1 MTRCKVESA
10 EANSTDDSPT
20 SLFVPSLRGY
30 LLGES
35 TPHVHEDNQV
45 QDLPTRIDDACRA
58 VKSRFSTVPRAGIIL
73 GTGLGGMA
81 AQIERPVVI
90 PYAEIPHFPE
100 STVESHAGQLVC
112 GTLRGVNVVAMEG
125 RFHFYE
131 GYSMQEV
138 TFPVRVMKALGA
150 DTLVI
155 TNAAGGMN
163 PHFELADLV
172 VIEDHI
178 NMMGDNPLRGR
189 NDDKLGPRFPD
200 MAAPYDKRLI
210 ALARQSALELAIPCH
225 PGVFVAVA
233 GPNLET
239 RAEYRM
245 LRALGA
251 DLVGMSTVPEVI
263 VAVHAGLRVLG
274 FSIVTDVCLPDALEP
289 VDIKRILAVA
299 ARGGERLAQLIA
311 RVLERLDHA

>member
-1 MTRCKVESA
+1 MNLIR
-10 EANSTDDSPT
+10 
-20 SLFVPSLRGY
+20 FGPSLSR
-30 LLGES
+30 E
-35 TPHVHEDNQV
+35 QRV
-45 QDLPTRIDDACRA
+45 QELPTKIEDAQRA
-58 VKSRFSTVPRAGIIL
+58 IQARFSAKPRVGIIL
-73 GTGLGGMA
+73 GTGLGGLA
-81 AQIERPVVI
+81 SQIEGRCAI
-90 PYAEIPHFPE
+90 PYSQVPHFPE

-112 GTLRGVNVVAMEG
+112 GTLAGVTVVAMEG
-125 RFHFYE
+125 RFHYYE
-131 GYSMQEV
+131 GYSMQQV
-138 TFPVRVMKALGA
+138 TFPVRVMKALGVE
-150 DTLVI
+150 TLVI

-172 VIEDHI
+172 VIEDQI
-178 NMMGDNPLRGR
+178 NLMGDNPLRGR
-189 NDDKLGPRFPD
+189 NDDSLGPRFPD
-200 MAAPYDKRLI
+200 MAHPYDKRLM
-210 ALARQSALELAIPCH
+210 ALARKSAMELGIPCH

-245 LRALGA
+245 LRGMGA

-289 VDIKRILAVA
+289 VDIKRILEVA
-299 ARGGERLAQLIA
+299 SRGGERLARLIP